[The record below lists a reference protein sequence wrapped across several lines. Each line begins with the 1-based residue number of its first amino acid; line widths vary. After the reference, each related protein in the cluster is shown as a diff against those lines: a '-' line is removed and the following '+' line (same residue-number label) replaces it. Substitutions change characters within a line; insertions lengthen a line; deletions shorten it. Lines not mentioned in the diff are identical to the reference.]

1 MKKQQKNDELNFL
14 YLDEKYIEKKPKIK
28 DKRADKNSAPKKE
41 RKKSKN
47 KKQAKEQTKEDVFNF
62 NDEIVIGVTKINK
75 DNIQKKETNKK
86 QKNKKTKNNKKNRRI
101 REDKKESKKDKKKS
115 RKKTIIGKIIKWTI
129 LLIALLSAII
139 FFMMSPLFNIVDI
152 EVINNNKISKE
163 TIISLSRIQLGEN
176 IYKNSKETITKNIK
190 QNTYVDDVKITRKLP
205 NKIEISIK
213 ERKPTYMI
221 EYANSYIYINNQGYI
236 LEICKEPLKVPII
249 VGSTTNK
256 DKIND
261 LIRLEDDDLTRLEIV
276 LKIMESATSNAID
289 DLITRIDVSDRQNYR
304 LILEEEKKIVYI
316 GDGSDLSNRMLYIK
330 SILDAEKGIEGEIFV
345 DGDLTKQ
352 KVFFRQKI

>member
-1 MKKQQKNDELNFL
+1 MNKKQKNDELNFL
-14 YLDEKYIEKKPKIK
+14 YLDEKYIEKKPKSK
-28 DKRADKNSAPKKE
+28 TKRADKNSAPKKE
-41 RKKSKN
+41 KKKSKN
-47 KKQAKEQTKEDVFNF
+47 KKQAKGKTKEDVFNF
-62 NDEIVIGVTKINK
+62 NDEIVIGVTKVNK
-75 DNIQKKETNKK
+75 KDIKEETNKK
-86 QKNKKTKNNKKNRRI
+86 QKKKKTKNVKKNVRKKENKK
-101 REDKKESKKDKKKS
+101 EKKKS
-115 RKKTIIGKIIKWTI
+115 KKRTIIGTIIKWTI
-129 LLIALLSAII
+129 LTIALLSAII
-139 FFMMSPLFNIVDI
+139 FFMMSPLFNVAEI
-152 EVINNNKISKE
+152 EVVNNNKISKE

-176 IYKNSKETITKNIK
+176 IYKNSKKTIIKNIK

-236 LEICKEPLKVPII
+236 LEICKEPLEVPII

-261 LIRLEDDDLTRLEIV
+261 LIRLEDDDLTRLEVV

-289 DLITRIDVSDRQNYR
+289 DLITRIDVSDKQNYK
-304 LILEEEKKIVYI
+304 LILEQEKKTVYI